1 MTTPIIAGDAALG
14 PVYFWREFE
23 QPYGFLS
30 QWYESAFEVDGVT
43 YVTAEMWMMVQKAG
57 LFGDEETAQAMM
69 KTTVPS
75 EHQALG
81 RKARGFDRGKW
92 DEHKSRIVEE
102 GNYHKFTKGK
112 ESTEMAR
119 LLLATGERELVEA
132 SPTDRIWGVG
142 FAAANAGDNREQW
155 GENRLG
161 KAIMNVRQKLR
172 EEGR

>member
-1 MTTPIIAGDAALG
+1 MTNVNSD

-23 QPYGFLS
+23 DGTGFMS
-30 QWYESAFEVDGVT
+30 QWYESDFEVDGVT
-43 YVTAEMWMMVQKAG
+43 YATAEMWMMIQKAR

-69 KTTVPS
+69 QTTTPS

-81 RKARGFDRGKW
+81 RKAKGFDRKKW

-112 ESTEMAR
+112 ESREMAKQ
-119 LLLATGERELVEA
+119 LLATGDRELVEA

-142 FAAANAGDNREQW
+142 YGAADAGSNRDKW

-161 KAIMNVRQKLR
+161 EAIMRVREQLR
-172 EEGR
+172 KENR